1 MIIDV
6 NSIDGL
12 SQPFPFRGEVC
23 MFVFI
28 PKKLEVEGEIKL
40 RIKERKESKENKKN
54 EENKMNRNN

>member
-1 MIIDV
+1 
-6 NSIDGL
+6 
-12 SQPFPFRGEVC
+12 